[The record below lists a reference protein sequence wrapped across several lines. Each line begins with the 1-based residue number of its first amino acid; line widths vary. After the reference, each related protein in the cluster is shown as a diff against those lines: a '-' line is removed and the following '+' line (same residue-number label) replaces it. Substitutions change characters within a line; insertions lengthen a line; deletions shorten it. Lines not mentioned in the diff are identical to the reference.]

1 MATAAAADVGGA
13 GNGIDGLVGVHAP
26 AGDATGDEGLSVSAD
41 NTMTEAATGGSTEY
55 INHHLH
61 FWQVKVGDSTFMTLN
76 VDTLIFTFVL
86 SALFFVS
93 FRMAARKVT
102 SGVPGKFQA
111 FVEMIVGFVDG
122 LVRETFHGRSK
133 LIAPLAITIFCLV
146 FLMNFMDMVP
156 VDFLPWA
163 WKAGHVAAGADPEHA
178 YLRVVPTAD
187 LNTTFG
193 LSIAVFLLIQ
203 YFGIAHKGVGGF
215 TKEIF
220 TAPFGPWLAPVNL
233 LLRIIEE
240 GVRPLSLSLRLFGNM
255 YAGELIFILIALM
268 TLSASFAHFSTY
280 LLGFGQL
287 VAGFIWTA
295 FHVLI
300 ILLQAF
306 IFMMLTIVYLSMSA
320 ESH

>member
-1 MATAAAADVGGA
+1 
-13 GNGIDGLVGVHAP
+13 
-26 AGDATGDEGLSVSAD
+26 
-41 NTMTEAATGGSTEY
+41 MTEAATGGSTEY

-61 FWQVKVGDSTFMTLN
+61 FWQVSVGDGEFMKLN
-76 VDTLIFTFVL
+76 VDTLIFTLAL

-93 FRMAARKVT
+93 FWMAARKVT

-111 FVEMIVGFVDG
+111 FVEVIVGFVDG

-133 LIAPLAITIFCLV
+133 LIAPLSITIFCLV
-146 FLMNFMDMVP
+146 FLMNFMDMLP

-163 WKAGHVAAGADPEHA
+163 WMSGHAAVGLDPSHA

-193 LSIAVFLLIQ
+193 LSLAVFLLIQ
-203 YFGIAHKGVGGF
+203 VFGIAHKGVGGF
-215 TKEIF
+215 TREIF
-220 TAPFGPWLAPVNL
+220 TAPFHAHGTVAKIALAPVNF
-233 LLRIIEE
+233 LLRMIEE

-268 TLSASFAHFSTY
+268 TLGSSLASFGTWPMGIMQF
-280 LLGFGQL
+280 
-287 VAGFIWTA
+287 VAGFAWTA
-295 FHVLI
+295 FHILI
-300 ILLQAF
+300 ITLQAF

>member
-1 MATAAAADVGGA
+1 
-13 GNGIDGLVGVHAP
+13 
-26 AGDATGDEGLSVSAD
+26 VSAE
-41 NTMTEAATGGSTEY
+41 TTTEAAPGGSTEY

-61 FWQVKVGDSTFMTLN
+61 HLQVSVGDGTFMTLN
-76 VDTLIFTFVL
+76 VDTLFFTLVL
-86 SALFFVS
+86 SVLFLVGFLLT
-93 FRMAARKVT
+93 ARRAT
-102 SGVPGKFQA
+102 AGVPGKFQA
-111 FVEMIVGFVDG
+111 FVEIVVGFVDG

-133 LIAPLAITIFCLV
+133 LIAPLSITIFMLV

-163 WKAGHVAAGADPEHA
+163 WAAGHEAAGHDPAHA

-203 YFGIAHKGVGGF
+203 VFGIGHKGLGGF

-220 TAPFGPWLAPVNL
+220 TAPFHAEGAVTKILLAPANF
-233 LLRIIEE
+233 LLRVIEE

-268 TLSASFAHFSTY
+268 TLDASLTHFGTY
-280 LLGFGQL
+280 IMGAMQFIS
-287 VAGFIWTA
+287 GFIWTA

-300 ILLQAF
+300 ITLQAF

>member
-1 MATAAAADVGGA
+1 MLNAT
-13 GNGIDGLVGVHAP
+13 GIFSVMEP
-26 AGDATGDEGLSVSAD
+26 AGEPAS
-41 NTMTEAATGGSTEY
+41 GGSTEY

-61 FWQVKVGDSTFMTLN
+61 FLQVKVGEGAFMTLN
-76 VDTLIFTFVL
+76 VDTLFFTLLMSVLFVGG
-86 SALFFVS
+86 FV
-93 FRMAARKVT
+93 FTARRAT
-102 SGVPGKFQA
+102 AGVPGKFQA
-111 FVEMIVGFVDG
+111 VVEMVVEFVDG
-122 LVRETFHGRSK
+122 LVRETFHGTSK

-163 WKAGHVAAGADPEHA
+163 WKAGHIATGADPEHA

-220 TAPFGPWLAPVNL
+220 TAPFHAHGTFAKILLAPANL
-233 LLRIIEE
+233 LLRVIEE

-287 VAGFIWTA
+287 IAGFVWTA
-295 FHVLI
+295 FHALI

-306 IFMMLTIVYLSMSA
+306 IFMMLTIVYLSMAA

>member
-1 MATAAAADVGGA
+1 
-13 GNGIDGLVGVHAP
+13 
-26 AGDATGDEGLSVSAD
+26 
-41 NTMTEAATGGSTEY
+41 MTEPASGGSTEY

-61 FWQVKVGDSTFMTLN
+61 FWQVSVGDGAFMKLN
-76 VDTLIFTFVL
+76 VDTLIFTAVL
-86 SALFFVS
+86 SLLFVFFFIRS
-93 FRMAARKVT
+93 ARKAT
-102 SGVPGKFQA
+102 AGVPGKFQTV
-111 FVEMIVGFVDG
+111 VEMVVTFVDG

-133 LIAPLAITIFCLV
+133 LIAPLSITIFCLV

-163 WKAGHVAAGADPEHA
+163 WKAGHAVAGADPEHA

-193 LSIAVFLLIQ
+193 LSLAVFLLIQ
-203 YFGIAHKGVGGF
+203 VFGIKHKGVGGF

-220 TAPFGPWLAPVNL
+220 TAPFHAHGPVAKIALAPANF
-233 LLRIIEE
+233 LLRMIEE

-268 TLSASFAHFSTY
+268 TLNASLAHLSTWIMGP
-280 LLGFGQL
+280 LQW
-287 VAGFIWTA
+287 VVGFIWTA
-295 FHVLI
+295 FHILI
-300 ILLQAF
+300 IVLQAF